1 MVRPPRLRVDCFA
14 LPPGVQ
20 WTSVEDALMHLKANL
35 APVTVVERV
44 PAGRAAGRILAA
56 PAIAARDNPP
66 AANAAVDGYAFAHA
80 ATGEGDNILPLVP
93 GRAAAGVPFTGWV
106 PEGHAVRILTG
117 AVLPEGTDTVEMQEN
132 VTVEE
137 GRIAFRGP
145 VRHGVNV
152 RRKGEDVTRGKV
164 LFPAGTRLRFNDIP
178 LLVAAGL
185 GEVPVFARLRVGV
198 LSTGDE
204 LKAPGSPLGPGQIHD
219 INRPMLLTLVERWG
233 HEAVDLGHA
242 PDRREVVEALLDR
255 AAGEVDA
262 ILTSGGASAGDE
274 DHLSAL
280 LREKGQRHIWR
291 IAIKP
296 GRPLA
301 FGLWQGVP
309 VFGLPGNPVAA
320 FVCALVFG
328 YPALAR
334 LAGGTWPRPEGS
346 LLPAAFAKRR
356 KAGRSEFLRARLGA
370 DGRVQV
376 FRSEGS
382 GLVSGLS
389 WANGLVH
396 LPSEGNDIAPGD
408 PVNFL
413 PWSAFGL

>member
-14 LPPGVQ
+14 LPPGVE
-20 WTSVEDALMHLKANL
+20 WTPVEEALAHLRANL
-35 APVTVVERV
+35 VPVTAVEKV
-44 PAGRAAGRILAA
+44 PVARAAGRILAA
-56 PAIAARDNPP
+56 PAIAQRDNPP
-66 AANAAVDGYAFAHA
+66 AANAAVDGYAFAQA
-80 ATGEGDNILPLVP
+80 ATGEGDNILPLVE
-93 GRAAAGVPFTGWV
+93 GRAAAGVPFSGRV
-106 PEGHAVRILTG
+106 PAGHAVRILTG

-132 VTVEE
+132 VTVE
-137 GRIAFRGP
+137 GDRIAFRGP
-145 VRHGVNV
+145 VRRGVNV
-152 RRKGEDVTRGKV
+152 RRKGEDITRGET

-204 LKAPGSPLGPGQIHD
+204 LKAPGAPLGPGQIHD
-219 INRPMLLTLVERWG
+219 INRPMLLTLLERWG

-255 AAGEVDA
+255 AASDVDA

-274 DHLSAL
+274 DHLSVL
-280 LREKGQRHIWR
+280 LREKGRQHIWR

-301 FGLWQGVP
+301 FGLWRGVP

-328 YPALAR
+328 HPSLTR
-334 LAGGTWPRPEGS
+334 LAGGEWPRGEGHV
-346 LLPAAFAKRR
+346 LPAAFTKRR
-356 KAGRSEFLRARLGA
+356 KAGRSEFLRARIGA

-389 WANGLVH
+389 WAGGLVH
-396 LPSEGNDIAPGD
+396 LPPDGGDVVPGD
-408 PVNFL
+408 PVEFL